1 MKKLSIYAALLLLVS
16 ALKGQATLP
25 ASWDMSNINT
35 PPTGWSYDLDN
46 SGTQFIYTG
55 AGLFKSAPQALRFD
69 GDLEFLMVNFSGI
82 ADTVQYY
89 IRHSGISGQD
99 TGIFT
104 VQESSNGT
112 TWSTVKEYK
121 RSLPNTLTLQ
131 TVRVKPSSRYV
142 RFYFTDK
149 VSGYNVALDDVV
161 VKPGSDLSKPQVSL
175 QFYKELVNGQ
185 TLQVGQVDSFDI
197 TIKNKSSVSDLD
209 INSANWSGSQ
219 KAFFSVKNMPTTL
232 SPLQETQFRVVIS
245 GAPAGSV
252 KAKLTI
258 NSNDS
263 AGNGKFDIDF
273 YAIKGA
279 LATEPAAQ
287 VSNLRFSEVKP
298 WRMKLNATNGGLS
311 EQVLVLVKAN
321 APVTEV
327 PVDGASYERGE
338 YIGAAR
344 VMWAKAL
351 QEITLDKIYA
361 NTRYY
366 VKVFAFNGYETYTNY
381 NTSNPAGIDSL
392 TPGLQAGNYYD
403 GISSSDTLLV
413 SKLRAKVRPHF
424 QVFYSNYGGTVGE
437 NFEAYDTTKGK
448 RVITCYYSGYKHVY
462 VPPIVWD
469 TITREHSYPSSW
481 MGESSKDSSS
491 YSDLH
496 ILFPV
501 HQAGANAVRSNFP
514 LNNLKSVTF
523 TFLQGKLGLDSVGNV
538 AYEPRDAAKGVASRA
553 AFYVC
558 AAYNHPGKPFTI
570 PTSVPFINEL
580 QDQNVL
586 KRWNQKFP
594 PSGREIAR
602 HEYVAS
608 VQNNRNPFVD
618 HPEWACNIN
627 FSNMTYMAAGNCFS
641 SAGVKQPSQVLRSIA
656 LWPNP
661 ATSEVQ
667 MDLSAFSAA
676 GSIEVFDINE
686 RRVIEQSFVG
696 KSATLQLGNLQAGQ
710 YLVLVRSGNEIAVE
724 KLIRN

>member
-69 GDLEFLMVNFSGI
+69 GDLEFLMVNYTGI

-104 VQESSNGT
+104 VQESSNGS

-161 VKPGSDLSKPQVSL
+161 VKPGSDLSKPQISL
-175 QFYKELVNGQ
+175 SFYKELVNGQ

-197 TIKNKSSVSDLD
+197 TIKNKSNTTDLEIGTLEWTGSD
-209 INSANWSGSQ
+209 
-219 KAFFSVKNMPTTL
+219 KAYFSLKNMPTTL

-287 VSNLRFSEVKP
+287 VSNLRFTEVKP
-298 WRMKLNATNGGLS
+298 WRIKLNANNNAVS

-327 PVDGASYERGE
+327 PVDGETYERGE

-351 QEITLDKIYA
+351 QEITLDKVYA
-361 NTRYY
+361 NTKYY
-366 VKVFAFNGYETYTNY
+366 VKAYTFNGYETYTNY
-381 NTSNPAGIDSL
+381 NTTNPAAIDSV

-403 GISSSDTLLV
+403 GISASDTLLV

-481 MGESSKDSSS
+481 MGEGSKDSAN

-514 LNNLKSVTF
+514 LSNLKSVTF

-538 AYEPRDAAKGVASRA
+538 AYEPRDEAKGPASRA

-558 AAYNHPGKPFTI
+558 ATYNRPGKPFTI

-586 KRWNQKFP
+586 KRWNQQFP

-618 HPEWACNIN
+618 HPEWACYIN
-627 FSNMTYMAAGNCFS
+627 FSNMSYVAGGNCFP

-667 MDLSAFSAA
+667 IDLSAFSAA
-676 GSIEVFDINE
+676 GSIEVFDITE
-686 RRVIEQSFVG
+686 RKVIAQSFAG

>member
-1 MKKLSIYAALLLLVS
+1 MKKISIYAALLLLVS
-16 ALKGQATLP
+16 VLKGQATLP
-25 ASWDMSNINT
+25 ATWDMSNINT

-46 SGTQFIYTG
+46 AGTQLIYTG
-55 AGLFKSAPQALRFD
+55 SGLYKSAPQALRFD
-69 GDLEFLMVNFSGI
+69 GDFEFLMVNFSGV

-104 VQESSNGT
+104 VQESVDGSSWT
-112 TWSTVKEYK
+112 TVKEYN
-121 RSLPNTLTLQ
+121 RSLPNALTLQ
-131 TVRVKPSSRYV
+131 TVRLKPSSRYL

-161 VKPGSDLSKPQVSL
+161 VKPGSNLSKPQISL
-175 QFYKELVNGQ
+175 SYYKELVNGQ
-185 TLQVGQVDSFDI
+185 TLQLGQVDSFDI
-197 TIKNKSSVSDLD
+197 TIKNKS
-209 INSANWSGSQ
+209 NSADLEIGTLEWTGSQ
-219 KAFFSVKNMPTTL
+219 KSYFTAKNVPTTL
-232 SPLQETQFRVVIS
+232 APLQEAQMRIVIS

-252 KAKLTI
+252 KAMLTL

-263 AGNGKFDIDF
+263 AGNGKFDINF
-273 YAIKGA
+273 YAIQGA
-279 LATEPAAQ
+279 LATEPTVQ
-287 VSNLRFSEVKP
+287 VSNFRFSEVKP
-298 WRMKLNATNGGLS
+298 WRIKVNGSISGLA
-311 EQVLVLVKAN
+311 EQVLVLVKAD

-327 PVDGASYERGE
+327 PVDGETYQRGE

-344 VMWAKAL
+344 VMWVKSL
-351 QEITLDKIYA
+351 QEITLDKVYA

-366 VKVFAFNGYETYTNY
+366 VKAFTFNGYETYTNY
-381 NTSNPAGIDSL
+381 NTTSPVSIDSL
-392 TPGLQAGNYYD
+392 TSGLQPGNYYD
-403 GISSSDTLLV
+403 GIVPTDTQLV
-413 SKLRAKVRPHF
+413 SKLKAKVRPHF

-437 NFEAYDTTKGK
+437 NFEAYDTINGR

-481 MGESSKDSSS
+481 MGESSKDSAN

-523 TFLQGKLGLDSVGNV
+523 TFLQGKLGLDSTGNV

-558 AAYNHPGKPFTI
+558 ATYNRPGKPFTI
-570 PTSVPFINEL
+570 PTSVPFINEM

-586 KRWNQKFP
+586 KRWNQQYP
-594 PSGREIAR
+594 PTGREIAR

-618 HPEWACNIN
+618 HPEWACYIN
-627 FSNMTYMAAGNCFS
+627 FNNMTYVAGGNCFP
-641 SAGVKQPSQVLRSIA
+641 SASVKPSSQVLRKIQ
-656 LWPNP
+656 LVPNP
-661 ATSEVQ
+661 SSAEVQ
-667 MDLSAFSAA
+667 IDLGAFAA
-676 GSIEVFDINE
+676 SGTIEVFDITE
-686 RRVIEQSFVG
+686 RRVIQQSFSG
-696 KSATLQLGNLQAGQ
+696 SSATLQVANLQAGQ
-710 YLVLVRSGNEIAVE
+710 YLVLVRSGNEIAIE

>member
-25 ASWDMSNINT
+25 TTWDMSNINT

-69 GDLEFLMVNFSGI
+69 GDFEFLMVNYSGI

-161 VKPGSDLSKPQVSL
+161 VKPGSDLSKPQISL
-175 QFYKELVNGQ
+175 SYYKELVNGQ

-197 TIKNKSSVSDLD
+197 TIKNKSNTADLEIGTLDWTGSD
-209 INSANWSGSQ
+209 
-219 KAFFSVKNMPTTL
+219 KAYFSVKNMPTTL
-232 SPLQETQFRVVIS
+232 SASQEAQFRVVIS

-252 KAKLTI
+252 KATLTI

-263 AGNGKFDIDF
+263 AGNGKFDINF
-273 YAIKGA
+273 YAIQGT
-279 LATEPAAQ
+279 LASEPAAQ
-287 VSNLRFSEVKP
+287 VSNFRFTEVKP
-298 WRMKLNATNGGLS
+298 WRIKLNANNNGVS

-327 PVDGASYERGE
+327 PVDGEVYERGE

-351 QEITLDKIYA
+351 QEITLDKVYA
-361 NTRYY
+361 NTKYY
-366 VKVFAFNGYETYTNY
+366 VKAYAFNGYETYTNY
-381 NTSNPAGIDSL
+381 NTTNPAAIDSV

-403 GISSSDTLLV
+403 GITPSDTQLV
-413 SKLRAKVRPHF
+413 AKLRAKVRPHF

-437 NFEAYDTTKGK
+437 NFEAYDTTNGK

-481 MGESSKDSSS
+481 MGEGSKDSAN

-514 LNNLKSVTF
+514 LSNL
-523 TFLQGKLGLDSVGNV
+523 
-538 AYEPRDAAKGVASRA
+538 
-553 AFYVC
+553 
-558 AAYNHPGKPFTI
+558 
-570 PTSVPFINEL
+570 
-580 QDQNVL
+580 
-586 KRWNQKFP
+586 
-594 PSGREIAR
+594 
-602 HEYVAS
+602 
-608 VQNNRNPFVD
+608 
-618 HPEWACNIN
+618 
-627 FSNMTYMAAGNCFS
+627 
-641 SAGVKQPSQVLRSIA
+641 
-656 LWPNP
+656 
-661 ATSEVQ
+661 
-667 MDLSAFSAA
+667 
-676 GSIEVFDINE
+676 
-686 RRVIEQSFVG
+686 
-696 KSATLQLGNLQAGQ
+696 NL
-710 YLVLVRSGNEIAVE
+710 
-724 KLIRN
+724 